1 MVRTMICGGNYFS
14 FFTFHCHML
23 SGSPFDVLYVVILL
37 LCAVIKH
44 VLLQLPF
51 EFHNTNVTR
60 EIILFLFDR
69 CLWFRKKVAYSEA
82 LLYGRCLPEL
92 LMKYIKI
99 IIDQIVIFKIIF
111 SYVLNFELNLQG
123 EDICDGAIR
132 EVKEET
138 GVSRQTQYIF

>member
-1 MVRTMICGGNYFS
+1 
-14 FFTFHCHML
+14 
-23 SGSPFDVLYVVILL
+23 
-37 LCAVIKH
+37 
-44 VLLQLPF
+44 
-51 EFHNTNVTR
+51 
-60 EIILFLFDR
+60 
-69 CLWFRKKVAYSEA
+69 
-82 LLYGRCLPEL
+82 
-92 LMKYIKI
+92 MKYIKI